1 MIKRY
6 NARVDAS
13 YLCIFV
19 GLNYSIQTLFS
30 FLRLIDEHASEARES
45 ERGAWELRRV
55 YARSTIPK
63 EKIEGL

>member
-30 FLRLIDEHASEARES
+30 FLRLIDEHASGARES
-45 ERGAWELRRV
+45 VGTKAGIRALDD
-55 YARSTIPK
+55 P
-63 EKIEGL
+63 